1 MSFFHFAAIFV
12 VASIVCSLVAGEI
25 LEFHTFQPPFQEVD
39 STGARLPSPHWRTYG
54 TTVVNNNFIR
64 LTPDRQSKKGALW
77 SRRSVNVPNF
87 TAILKFRISGQG
99 KNFFG
104 DGIGMWI
111 VQQSYYTE
119 GNLHGFQEKF
129 VGVGIIFDTF
139 KNTESISTHRD
150 VTVLVNDGTKTYEMM
165 TENVQGCNTNVRYH
179 ADRAD
184 FSVLDASRAKISIDD
199 NKLEIMMDPK
209 NANEWEA
216 CVTIPRLNLP
226 SGWLAKSYVGLT
238 ATTGQLADNHDII
251 YLKTSSDAELLERKE
266 EEAKIHFGLDED
278 LSSAEKFNRLV
289 DVTNKLIDA
298 HETLDHHVE
307 HQLASVV
314 DHIKNLIGKLE
325 KREDK
330 SETRLT
336 NLEEIIKKEVEG
348 SLETRLS
355 ALEMQMK
362 GSVERKMTNIESALD
377 RKMARIET
385 KTTELAQN
393 NAGGWKLPF
402 MILVVIIAT
411 AAGGLYYFYRRLLK
425 MHIL

>member
-1 MSFFHFAAIFV
+1 MGSFLFFSLLLVAIF
-12 VASIVCSLVAGEI
+12 ANAIGEL
-25 LEFHTFQPPFQEVD
+25 LEYHTFQPPFQEVD

-54 TTVVNNNFIR
+54 TAVVNNNFIR

-87 TAILKFRISGQG
+87 SAILKFRISGQG

-111 VQQSYYTE
+111 VQQSYYSE

-139 KNTESISTHRD
+139 KNTENIASHRD

-165 TENVQGCNTNVRYH
+165 TEKVQGCNTNVRYH
-179 ADRAD
+179 AERAD
-184 FSVLDASRAKISIDD
+184 FSVLDASRAKINVDD
-199 NKLEIMMDPK
+199 TKLEVWIDAK
-209 NANEWEA
+209 NSNEWES

-226 SGWLAKSYVGLT
+226 AGCLSKSYIGVT

-251 YLKTSSDAELLERKE
+251 YLKTSSDATQIDQVE
-266 EEAKIHFGLDED
+266 EEAKIHFALDED
-278 LSSAEKFNRLV
+278 LSTPDKFNRLV
-289 DVTNKLIDA
+289 EVTNKLIDA

-314 DHIKNLIGKLE
+314 DHIKNLISKLE

-336 NLEEIIKKEVEG
+336 NLEDIIKKEVEG

-393 NAGGWKLPF
+393 NSGGWKLPF
-402 MILVVIIAT
+402 LVLLVVIFA
-411 AAGGLYYFYRRLLK
+411 AAGGLYYFYLRLQK